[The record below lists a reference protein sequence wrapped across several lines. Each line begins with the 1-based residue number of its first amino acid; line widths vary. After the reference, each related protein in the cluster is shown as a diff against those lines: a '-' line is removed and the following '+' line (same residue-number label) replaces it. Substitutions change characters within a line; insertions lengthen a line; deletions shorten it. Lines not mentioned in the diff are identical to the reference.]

1 MGKEKSLSGLKKRRR
16 SKNPPSKVTSWGVFL
31 LKCCGTKYQSTH
43 QSLGPVYQAKNT
55 SPFQLIGEMDNGCRR
70 APKGCHLQRGLRAL
84 ISDCIDRCS
93 STTKTEDRNLEGD
106 ISAGWIS
113 AASYKS
119 AE

>member
-1 MGKEKSLSGLKKRRR
+1 MPSPLGMISYKDSICEKG
-16 SKNPPSKVTSWGVFL
+16 FAA
-31 LKCCGTKYQSTH
+31 
-43 QSLGPVYQAKNT
+43 YQATNT
-55 SPFQLIGEMDNGCRR
+55 STFQLIGEMDNSCRR
-70 APKGCHLQRGLRAL
+70 APKGCPLQRGLRAL